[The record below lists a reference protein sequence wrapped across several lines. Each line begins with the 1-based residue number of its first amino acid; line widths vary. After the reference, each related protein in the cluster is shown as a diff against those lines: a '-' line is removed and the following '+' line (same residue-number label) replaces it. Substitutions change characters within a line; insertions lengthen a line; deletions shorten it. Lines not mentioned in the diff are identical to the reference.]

1 MSRITFT
8 AARPSGTQAL
18 AVDYSDGSQATYS
31 LMWLLDSCPEGF
43 HPQTG
48 ERAFDLLSV
57 PDAPLLHAAQ
67 ILDDGRLELQWEH
80 GGPASHFAPAWLAAH
95 RPGAPRP
102 DAAAMPHRYWK
113 AADLPHGAPR
123 HDASAI
129 LNDDAALMAW
139 LLDTK
144 TCGLTIVQ
152 GIEGQGEASMAIARR
167 IGFLRETNFGQTF
180 EVVNK
185 ADPNNLAY
193 TALALALHTDLT
205 NQETPPGYQFLHCI
219 TNDAQGGGSV
229 FADGFAMAQVLR
241 DSDPQAFDVLAGT
254 LIPCRFFDR
263 DCDIRIHKP
272 VITLDHAGAIQE
284 IRFNAHLVDLI
295 DLPLETVDAWYRAY
309 RAFMRLTRDPAFRLS
324 FRMAAGEM
332 TAFDN
337 RRILHGREAFNPATG
352 NRHLHG
358 CYVDRVEFDSRM
370 RMLAAR
376 H

>member
-1 MSRITFT
+1 MATVSFST
-8 AARPSGTQAL
+8 AQPVGTQSL
-18 AVDYSDGSQATYS
+18 AVGFSDGSASVYS

-48 ERAFDLLSV
+48 ERSFDLLSV
-57 PDAPLLHAAQ
+57 PDAPLLRRARLLA
-67 ILDDGRLELQWEH
+67 DGRLELQWEH
-80 GGPASHFAPAWLAAH
+80 EGPPSHFSADWLSTH
-95 RPGAPRP
+95 RPGVARH
-102 DAAAMPHRYWK
+102 DAAMVAHSYWR
-113 AADLPHGAPR
+113 AADLPDGAPR

-139 LLDTK
+139 LVDTK
-144 TCGLTIVQ
+144 KHGLSIVQ
-152 GIEGQGEASMAIARR
+152 GIEGEGEASVAIARR
-167 IGFLRETNFGQTF
+167 IGFLRETNFGTTF
-180 EVVNK
+180 EVINK

-193 TALALALHTDLT
+193 TSLALALHTDLT

-219 TNDAQGGGSV
+219 TNDAEGGGSV
-229 FADGFAMAQVLR
+229 FADGFAMARVLR
-241 DSDPQAFDVLAGT
+241 DSDPQAFDTLATT

-263 DCDIRIHKP
+263 EYDIRNHKP
-272 VITLDHAGAIQE
+272 VITLDHTGAIQE

-324 FRMAAGEM
+324 FKMAAGEM

-358 CYVDRVEFDSRM
+358 CYVDRVEYDSRM
-370 RMLAAR
+370 RMLGVS
-376 H
+376 

>member
-1 MSRITFT
+1 MPNLHFSS
-8 AARPSGTQAL
+8 ASPSGTQAL
-18 AVDYSDGSQATYS
+18 AVDFSDGSQVHYS

-48 ERAFDLLSV
+48 ERSFDLLSV
-57 PDAPLLHAAQ
+57 PDAPLLRSAS
-67 ILDDGRLELQWEH
+67 ILADGRLELQWEH
-80 GGPASHFAPAWLAAH
+80 DGPASHFAPDWLATR
-95 RPGAPRP
+95 RPGEQLA
-102 DAAAMPHRYWK
+102 DAAAVAYQYWK
-113 AADLPHGAPR
+113 AADLEAGPTR
-123 HDASAI
+123 HDAGAI
-129 LNDDAALMAW
+129 LTDDAALMAW
-139 LLDTK
+139 LVDTK
-144 TCGLTIVQ
+144 KYGLTIVH
-152 GIEGQGEASMAIARR
+152 GIEGKGEASIAIARR

-180 EVVNK
+180 EVINK

-193 TALALALHTDLT
+193 TSLALPLHTDLT

-219 TNDAQGGGSV
+219 TNDAKGGGSV
-229 FADGFAMAQVLR
+229 YGDGFAMAQVLR
-241 DSDPQAFDVLAGT
+241 DSNPQAFDILTST

-263 DCDIRIHKP
+263 ECDIRTRNP
-272 VITLDHAGAIQE
+272 VISLDDSGAIQE

-337 RRILHGREAFNPATG
+337 RRMLHGREAFNPATG

-370 RMLAAR
+370 RMLNR
-376 H
+376 N

>member
-1 MSRITFT
+1 MATVSFS
-8 AARPSGTQAL
+8 AAQAIGTQSL
-18 AVDYSDGSQATYS
+18 AVGFSDGSESVYS

-48 ERAFDLLSV
+48 ERQFDLLSV
-57 PDAPLLHAAQ
+57 PDAPLLRSAN
-67 ILDDGRLELQWEH
+67 ILTDGQLELTWEH
-80 GGPASHFAPAWLAAH
+80 EGPDSHFSADWLSAR
-95 RPGAPRP
+95 RPGVPLH
-102 DAAAMPHRYWK
+102 DAAVVERSYWR
-113 AADLPHGAPR
+113 AADLPGGAAR
-123 HDASAI
+123 HDAADI
-129 LNDDAALMAW
+129 LSDDAALMAW
-139 LLDTK
+139 LVDTK
-144 TCGLTIVQ
+144 KYGLTIVQ
-152 GIEGQGEASMAIARR
+152 GIDGKGEASMAIAKR

-180 EVVNK
+180 EVINK

-193 TALALALHTDLT
+193 TSLALALHTDLT

-219 TNDAQGGGSV
+219 TNDAEGGGSI

-241 DSDPQAFDVLAGT
+241 DSDPAAFDMLATT

-263 DCDIRIHKP
+263 ECDIRTHKP
-272 VITLDHAGAIQE
+272 VITLDHTGAIQE

-295 DLPLETVDAWYRAY
+295 DLPLESVDAWYRAY

-324 FRMAAGEM
+324 FRMVGGEM

-358 CYVDRVEFDSRM
+358 CYVDRVEYDSRM
-370 RMLAAR
+370 RMLGAT
-376 H
+376 

>member
-1 MSRITFT
+1 MSRIAFA

-57 PDAPLLHAAQ
+57 PDAPLLHAAH
-67 ILDDGRLELQWEH
+67 ILADGRLELQWEH
-80 GGPASHFAPAWLAAH
+80 EGPASHFTAEWLSAH
-95 RPGAPRP
+95 RHGVPRP
-102 DAAAMPHRYWK
+102 DAAMVAHRYWK
-113 AADLPHGAPR
+113 AADLSDGAPR
-123 HDASAI
+123 HEASAI
-129 LNDDAALMAW
+129 LHDDAALMAW
-139 LLDTK
+139 LVDTK
-144 TCGLTIVQ
+144 RFGLTIVH
-152 GIEGQGEASMAIARR
+152 GIEGKGEASMAIARR

-193 TALALALHTDLT
+193 TSLALALHTDLA

-309 RAFMRLTRDPAFRLS
+309 RAFMRLTRDPAFRLG
-324 FRMAAGEM
+324 FRMAPGEM
-332 TAFDN
+332 AAFDN

-352 NRHLHG
+352 SRQLHG
-358 CYVDRVEFDSRM
+358 CYVDRVEYDSRM
-370 RMLAAR
+370 RMLKR

>member
-1 MSRITFT
+1 MSRIAFT
-8 AARPSGTQAL
+8 AACPSGPQTL
-18 AVDYSDGSQATYS
+18 GIDYSDGSQAEYS
-31 LMWLLDSCPEGF
+31 LMWLLDSCPQGF

-48 ERAFDLLSV
+48 ERSFDLLSV
-57 PDAPLLHAAQ
+57 PDAPRLRSAQ
-67 ILDDGRLELQWEH
+67 ILADGRLELQWEH
-80 GGPASHFAPAWLAAH
+80 DGPASHFAPEWLSAH
-95 RPGAPRP
+95 RPGVPRP
-102 DAAAMPHRYWK
+102 DAAAVAHQYWK
-113 AADLPHGAPR
+113 AADLRDGAAR
-123 HDASAI
+123 HDAQAI
-129 LNDDAALMAW
+129 LRDDAALMAW
-139 LLDTK
+139 LVDTK
-144 TCGLTIVQ
+144 KYGLTIVQ
-152 GIEGQGEASMAIARR
+152 GIEGRGEASMAIVRR
-167 IGFLRETNFGQTF
+167 IGLLRETNFGQTF

-193 TALALALHTDLT
+193 TSLALALHTDLT

-241 DSDPQAFDVLAGT
+241 DNDPQAFDMLART
-254 LIPCRFFDR
+254 LVPCRFFDR
-263 DCDIRIHKP
+263 TCDIRIHKP

-309 RAFMRLTRDPAFRLS
+309 RAYMRLTRDPAFRLT
-324 FRMAAGEM
+324 FRMAPGEM

-370 RMLAAR
+370 RMLAA
-376 H
+376 

>member
-18 AVDYSDGSQATYS
+18 AVEYSDGYQVTYS

-43 HPQTG
+43 HAQTG

-57 PDAPLLHAAQ
+57 PDAPLLHAVQVLA
-67 ILDDGRLELQWEH
+67 DGRLELQWEH
-80 GGPASHFAPAWLAAH
+80 DGPASHFAPEWLAAH
-95 RPGAPRP
+95 RPGVPRT
-102 DAAAMPHRYWK
+102 DAAAVEYSYWK
-113 AADLPHGAPR
+113 AAALKDGPAR
-123 HDASAI
+123 HDAAAI

-139 LLDTK
+139 LVDTK
-144 TCGLTIVQ
+144 RDGLTIVQ
-152 GIEGQGEASMAIARR
+152 GIEGTGEASMAIARR

-193 TALALALHTDLT
+193 TSLALALHTDLT

-241 DSDPQAFDVLAGT
+241 DSDPQAFDMLATT

-263 DCDIRIHKP
+263 EYDIRIHKP
-272 VITLDHAGAIQE
+272 VITLDHALAIQE

-324 FRMAAGEM
+324 FRMAPGEM

-376 H
+376 G

>member
-1 MSRITFT
+1 MGREPRGREM
-8 AARPSGTQAL
+8 AGRPPVFPLQFQAS
-18 AVDYSDGSQATYS
+18 VVQ
-31 LMWLLDSCPEGF
+31 
-43 HPQTG
+43 
-48 ERAFDLLSV
+48 DL
-57 PDAPLLHAAQ
+57 
-67 ILDDGRLELQWEH
+67 R
-80 GGPASHFAPAWLAAH
+80 
-95 RPGAPRP
+95 R
-102 DAAAMPHRYWK
+102 
-113 AADLPHGAPR
+113 
-123 HDASAI
+123 
-129 LNDDAALMAW
+129 
-139 LLDTK
+139 
-144 TCGLTIVQ
+144 VQ
-152 GIEGQGEASMAIARR
+152 QRR

-254 LIPCRFFDR
+254 RVPCRFFDR
-263 DCDIRIHKP
+263 ECDIRIHKP

>member
-1 MSRITFT
+1 MASIAFT
-8 AARPSGTQAL
+8 AARSSGSQAL
-18 AVDYSDGSQATYS
+18 AVDYSDGSQARYS
-31 LMWLLDSCPEGF
+31 LMWLLDSCPSGF

-48 ERAFDLLSV
+48 ERSFDLLSV
-57 PDAPLLHAAQ
+57 PDAPRLRSAQ
-67 ILDDGRLELQWEH
+67 ILNDGRLELQWEH
-80 GGPASHFAPAWLAAH
+80 EGPASHFTPAWLSAH
-95 RPGAPRP
+95 RHGVPRP
-102 DAAAMPHRYWK
+102 DAATVEHHYWK
-113 AADLPHGAPR
+113 NADLPAGAPR

-129 LNDDAALMAW
+129 LHDDAALMAW
-139 LLDTK
+139 LVDTK
-144 TCGLTIVQ
+144 KYGLTIVQ
-152 GIEGQGEASMAIARR
+152 GIAGGGEASMALARR

-180 EVVNK
+180 EVINK

-193 TALALALHTDLT
+193 TALALFLHTDLT

-241 DSDPQAFDVLAGT
+241 DTDPRAFDLLATT
-254 LIPCRFFDR
+254 LVPCRFFDR
-263 DCDIRIHKP
+263 ESDIRIHKP
-272 VITLDHAGAIQE
+272 VITLDATEAIQE

-295 DLPLETVDAWYRAY
+295 DLPLETVDAWYGAY
-309 RAFMRLTRDPAFRLS
+309 RAFMRLTRDPAFRLH

-337 RRILHGREAFNPATG
+337 RRMLHGREAFDPATG

-370 RMLAAR
+370 RLLSGN
-376 H
+376 